1 MRAIEVPPKS
11 PAQPMPAGVCRP
23 CTTATELRTMLNYV
37 DALTWLLDWAPAGV
51 LPARAPMLGTR
62 KRKKG

>member
-1 MRAIEVPPKS
+1 
-11 PAQPMPAGVCRP
+11 
-23 CTTATELRTMLNYV
+23 MLNYV